1 MLEDGGVVS
10 RDLFDTKLMNC
21 LTPRPAQVIAKFRAD
36 YAESPKKATDDY
48 YNFSVATNY
57 IRKDRI
63 ARDRRWKVPSQYGEI
78 DITINLSKPEK
89 DPKAIA
95 AAKLAKQS
103 AYPKC
108 QLCVENEAMQP
119 PEPSGPSEPPYYSD
133 HHQWRK
139 LGLPVFTVCIL

>member
-1 MLEDGGVVS
+1 
-10 RDLFDTKLMNC
+10 MNC
-21 LTPRPAQVIAKFRAD
+21 LVPRPAQVIAKFRED
-36 YAESPKKATDDY
+36 YAENPKKATDHY

-63 ARDRRWKVPSQYGEI
+63 AKDRRWKVPSEYGEI

-95 AAKLAKQS
+95 AARNASVS

-108 QLCVENEAMQP
+108 QLCMENEGYAGASITR
-119 PEPSGPSEPPYYSD
+119 PERITASFRSRSMTASGDSSI
-133 HHQWRK
+133 
-139 LGLPVFTVCIL
+139 LLMSTTMSTVSCSTENILR